1 MRIQGDLKMRRN
13 CLVLTTIVI
22 GCLLLLQAG
31 CREHTVEAPKGRI
44 DSAAPEQA
52 AERAQERTSR
62 LPNESEPKIS
72 FEKRLFDFG
81 EVGPATKNLCEF
93 KFTNAGG
100 GLLKIEGIRPA
111 CSCTVA
117 GLAKKDYAPGES
129 GTIKVEY
136 VAGRY
141 LGAVVRSIY
150 VSSND
155 EKNPRIELTLKAK
168 IVLKVN
174 CQPKRLS
181 LFPGRDN
188 AGCPRLVLSSVDN
201 KPFSITYFRSWPDC
215 ITAEFDPL
223 VKSPKFVLKPRVDT
237 DRLPANSSG
246 RIEIGLTHPQ
256 AGSVTIPFNVM
267 SKFKISPPSFVIY
280 NAEPQKPVTK
290 YIWVFS
296 NYGEDFEIES
306 VSSQKN
312 IIKVLNQEKVGKRY
326 RFQVQITPPAHRAGQ
341 PRFTDT
347 FIVSIKGA
355 GRLKST
361 CKGYYSK
368 KLSSQ

>member
-1 MRIQGDLKMRRN
+1 MRRS
-13 CLVLTTIVI
+13 CLVPTAIVV
-22 GCLLLLQAG
+22 GCILLLPAG

-44 DSAAPEQA
+44 DSAAGEQA
-52 AERAQERTSR
+52 AERAQRRTSH
-62 LPNESEPKIS
+62 LPDESGPRIS
-72 FEKRLFDFG
+72 FEKRFFDFG

-117 GLAKKDYAPGES
+117 VLAEKEYAPGES
-129 GTIKVEY
+129 GTIKVKY
-136 VAGRY
+136 AAGRY
-141 LGAVVRSIY
+141 LGAAVRSIY

-155 EKNPRIELTLKAK
+155 ETNPRVELTVKAK
-168 IVLKVN
+168 IALKVS
-174 CQPKRLS
+174 CEPKRLS

-201 KPFSITYFRSWPDC
+201 KPFSIAYFRSWPDC
-215 ITAEFDPL
+215 ITADFDPSL
-223 VKSPKFVLKPRVDT
+223 KSPKFVLKPRVDT

-256 AGSVTIPFNVM
+256 TSSVTIAFNVM

-290 YIWVFS
+290 YVWVFS

-326 RFQVQITPPAHRAGQ
+326 RFQVQITPPARSAGQ

-347 FIVSIKGA
+347 FIVSIKG
-355 GRLKST
+355 GERLKST
-361 CKGYYSK
+361 CKGYYK
-368 KLSSQ
+368 RKE